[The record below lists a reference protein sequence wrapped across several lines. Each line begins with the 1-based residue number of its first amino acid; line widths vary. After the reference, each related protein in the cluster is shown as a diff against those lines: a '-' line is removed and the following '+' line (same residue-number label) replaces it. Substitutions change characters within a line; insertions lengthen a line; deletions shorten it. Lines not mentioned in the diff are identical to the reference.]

1 MTAAAAAAQTI
12 KDNIYYA
19 TVAAIPHQ
27 IHISALHS
35 YCGRL

>member
-1 MTAAAAAAQTI
+1 MNTAAAAAQTI

-19 TVAAIPHQ
+19 RVTAILHQ

-35 YCGRL
+35 YYGRL